1 MDERVPNVSK
11 GSTASVR
18 RLRENVRLT
27 AHFGN
32 AWRAALVIW
41 TIATLPSLGCLRIL
55 TLSRLK
61 GVARRYALVLPR
73 TRVAL
78 LLVDPFEQRCI
89 ALGDALLLRSGH
101 PHLSTCGLRI
111 PG

>member
-1 MDERVPNVSK
+1 MS
-11 GSTASVR
+11 
-18 RLRENVRLT
+18 RLV

-32 AWRAALVIW
+32 AWWAALVIC
-41 TIATLPSLGCLRIL
+41 TIATLPSLGCLGIL

-78 LLVDPFEQRCI
+78 GVLVDPFEQRCI
-89 ALGDALLLRSGH
+89 ALGDTLLLRSGH